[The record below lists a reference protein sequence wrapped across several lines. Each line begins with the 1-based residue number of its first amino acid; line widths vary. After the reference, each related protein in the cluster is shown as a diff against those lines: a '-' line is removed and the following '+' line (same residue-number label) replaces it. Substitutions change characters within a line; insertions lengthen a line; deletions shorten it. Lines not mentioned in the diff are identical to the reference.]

1 MHNLPTENTPEK
13 HQLSESEIHQHYV
26 TLQARLQSDVPLTLL
41 HIGSQK
47 TLVFSGVKDRLIPLQ
62 ILNIG
67 SDKTA
72 ADYFH
77 HQPPTP
83 DEMENAIMAVEDEV
97 IRIRAAIPEGA
108 QLCTNDLSIR
118 DIAIIAGLA
127 EQPELTMSLDT
138 MERTFDRLAAVMLG
152 RPAAS
157 EGIPEENSFAA
168 RLLIL
173 REFMHHLGFPDIAIV
188 TKD

>member
-1 MHNLPTENTPEK
+1 MHNLSTEK
-13 HQLSESEIHQHYV
+13 YQLSEAEIQQQYAV
-26 TLQARLQSDVPLTLL
+26 LQTRMQNDAPLTLL
-41 HIGSQK
+41 HIGSQN
-47 TLVFSGVKDRLIPLQ
+47 TLVISGVKHQPISVQLLH
-62 ILNIG
+62 IG

-97 IRIRAAIPEGA
+97 IRIRASIPDGA
-108 QLCTNDLSIR
+108 QLCTTDLSIR
-118 DIAIIAGLA
+118 DMALIAGLA
-127 EQPELTMSLDT
+127 EQAELSMSLDT
-138 MERTFDRLAAVMLG
+138 MERTFDRLASVMLG

-173 REFMHHLGFPDIAIV
+173 REFMHHLAFPSIAIM
-188 TKD
+188 KQN

>member
-1 MHNLPTENTPEK
+1 MRNLPTEK
-13 HQLSESEIHQHYV
+13 HQLSEAEIQQQYAV
-26 TLQARLQSDVPLTLL
+26 LQACLQNDAPLTLL
-41 HIGSQK
+41 HIGRQK
-47 TLVFSGVKDRLIPLQ
+47 TLVISGDTGRPAQVQ
-62 ILNIG
+62 VLNIG

-97 IRIRAAIPEGA
+97 IRIRTSIPAGA
-108 QLCTNDLSIR
+108 CLGTSDLSIR
-118 DIAIIAGLA
+118 DIALIAGLT

-157 EGIPEENSFAA
+157 EGIPGENSFAA

-173 REFMHHLGFPDIAIV
+173 REFMHHLAFPAITIV
-188 TKD
+188 TQD